1 MASMSSAQIVSAT
14 AIHNKLGL
22 PGIPRPA
29 FPRPEVNTPLM
40 AASRRNTPD
49 KSQGAAYLSFIRSA
63 HDQKEHRSIEKITA
77 PHKNRPFDFIVI
89 WATAPMWMTFDLSHC
104 LCVVMAGNDI
114 HRTAWILARVSI
126 TPSPHCG
133 IRKSCYGTF
142 LAVSFLPPVSNLSP
156 SKPIPSSQRSQRPF
170 QVRLIDL
177 FFDEFMYQVAVIIII
192 YNIFAKHS
200 FDWFI
205 VVLLQATNPPLRPL
219 PQHQHGR
226 AAPSALPNSD
236 WWSSLPS

>member
-29 FPRPEVNTPLM
+29 FPRPEVNSSLM

-49 KSQGAAYLSFIRSA
+49 KSQGTAYLSFIRSA
-63 HDQKEHRSIEKITA
+63 HDQKEHRSIKKDNC
-77 PHKNRPFDFIVI
+77 PHESGPFDFIVM
-89 WATAPMWMTFDLSHC
+89 WAAAPVWMTFGLSHC

-114 HRTAWILARVSI
+114 HWSAWILARVSI

-133 IRKSCYGTF
+133 IRKGCYGTV
-142 LAVSFLPPVSNLSP
+142 LAVSFLPPVSSLSP
-156 SKPIPSSQRSQRPF
+156 SKPIPSSQRSQQPF

-177 FFDEFMYQVAVIIII
+177 FFDWFMY
-192 YNIFAKHS
+192 
-200 FDWFI
+200 
-205 VVLLQATNPPLRPL
+205 
-219 PQHQHGR
+219 
-226 AAPSALPNSD
+226 
-236 WWSSLPS
+236 